1 MDHHCIWIGSCVGYH
16 NCECLNPRSAD
27 ILDKPFLLFVS
38 YGTLLAFYIFIN
50 SGLSMI
56 HYFIHPEDYTSASSS
71 GMEVSELTPVSFM
84 LLTFIGAFF
93 TMTMGGLAGYHWY
106 LVWSVLS
113 PDFKHN

>member
-1 MDHHCIWIGSCVGYH
+1 
-16 NCECLNPRSAD
+16 
-27 ILDKPFLLFVS
+27 
-38 YGTLLAFYIFIN
+38 
-50 SGLSMI
+50 MI

-113 PDFKHN
+113 PDLKHN